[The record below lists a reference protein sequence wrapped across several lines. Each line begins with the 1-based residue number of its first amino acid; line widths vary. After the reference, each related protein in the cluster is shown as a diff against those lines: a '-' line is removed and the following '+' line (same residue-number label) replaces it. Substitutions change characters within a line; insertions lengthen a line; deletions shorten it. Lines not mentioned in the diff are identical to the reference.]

1 MSLLFFSRQ
10 KGNLLKTNFWSFSF
24 LFFFQGTTYSYEWEL
39 ITHPKD
45 YSGEMEGK
53 HSQTLKLSKVKLL
66 LLGVLLYGMPSEENR
81 NPGSQERL
89 VWFHNEEEIARWASS
104 QHFTTSPLLSPLEK
118 GGCSGTRGR
127 NGFQDLKAAYMP
139 CVKLKRTQFN
149 INKRLW
155 MFLLPK
161 HCSGLFRLEALC

>member
-1 MSLLFFSRQ
+1 MSLVLGIFPKSCSPDSKQSRFSMQQNGPCKCLMSLLFFSRQ
-10 KGNLLKTNFWSFSF
+10 KGSLLKTNFWSFSF

-89 VWFHNEEEIARWASS
+89 V
-104 QHFTTSPLLSPLEK
+104 
-118 GGCSGTRGR
+118 
-127 NGFQDLKAAYMP
+127 
-139 CVKLKRTQFN
+139 
-149 INKRLW
+149 
-155 MFLLPK
+155 
-161 HCSGLFRLEALC
+161 

>member
-1 MSLLFFSRQ
+1 MSLVLGIFPKSCSPDSKQSHFSVQQNGPCKCLMSLLFFSRQ
-10 KGNLLKTNFWSFSF
+10 KGSLLKTNFWSFSF

-89 VWFHNEEEIARWASS
+89 V
-104 QHFTTSPLLSPLEK
+104 
-118 GGCSGTRGR
+118 
-127 NGFQDLKAAYMP
+127 
-139 CVKLKRTQFN
+139 
-149 INKRLW
+149 
-155 MFLLPK
+155 
-161 HCSGLFRLEALC
+161 